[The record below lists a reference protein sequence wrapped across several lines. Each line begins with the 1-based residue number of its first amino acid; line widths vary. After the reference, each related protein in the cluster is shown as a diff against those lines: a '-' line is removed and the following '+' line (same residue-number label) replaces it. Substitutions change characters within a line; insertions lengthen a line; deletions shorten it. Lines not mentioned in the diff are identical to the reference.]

1 MDQILVDPSDERR
14 ILDFRPLGFR
24 DVAVLGRYSY
34 ATAHGALEEHS
45 HGEMLEICYMA
56 SGEQAYVVDGQ
67 DFTLKGGEVF
77 ITRPHERHG
86 TGRRPEG
93 KGSLYWLLL
102 FLPKPN
108 ARFLS
113 LSPKE
118 TRVLADR
125 LLNLPRKFRAD
136 NRFKRTLDRVF
147 DAFDRTDDPLR
158 VASLRNLLQRLLLDL
173 IQTSR
178 QQGWTVSPEM
188 QRVQQHI
195 AEQLGEPLQVR
206 DLARLVCLS
215 PSRFKTRFKAEIG
228 VPPADYIARER
239 IERAKEML
247 RGGQE
252 SVTAIAEAVG
262 YPNPQYF
269 ATVFKRYTGQTPSR
283 FRDRP

>member
-269 ATVFKRYTGQTPSR
+269 ATVFKRYTGLTPSR
-283 FRDRP
+283 FRDRA